1 VSQPA
6 TSQHA
11 SPSILARV
19 FAIFSSFGLASL
31 VLLLLLL
38 VTFLGT
44 LEQLDH
50 GLLVTQVK
58 YFESFFIT
66 EIDMT
71 CCLRAMHWPWGVTE
85 GWTLPVILPGGYLL
99 MIVLAVNMIC
109 GGIIRLK
116 NEFVWLVKLPLRVIT
131 GRFSELTP
139 APRRVG
145 VLISHFSIVFMLVA
159 GVVSLYLKKEGAV
172 WVREGRTVSE
182 FQSFHDSVIEIERV
196 RPPSGDGKRS
206 VMVIPGS
213 QFMDLTA
220 GKARTFSNA
229 NLPFDLVVM
238 NYFNHCAPTRDASAG
253 PMNVDGYRLQEV
265 SRKNPMTG
273 KALEHENFMN
283 GAYVKVVNKQ
293 SQDAQTGIIWRG
305 ELAPWTVK
313 VGDEDYTVSIGRR
326 TYPLPFEV
334 TLEKFIREVHP
345 GTGQAR
351 RFSSQVIVKHE
362 GLSGDGESKL
372 ISMNQPLRHG
382 GFAFFQSSFD
392 AEAADH
398 GGTQASMFQVVSNP
412 SDNWPLY
419 SLIAAGT
426 GMLIHFIWSLVRFIK
441 RENKS
446 PPVA

>member
-1 VSQPA
+1 
-6 TSQHA
+6 
-11 SPSILARV
+11 
-19 FAIFSSFGLASL
+19 
-31 VLLLLLL
+31 
-38 VTFLGT
+38 
-44 LEQLDH
+44 
-50 GLLVTQVK
+50 
-58 YFESFFIT
+58 
-66 EIDMT
+66 
-71 CCLRAMHWPWGVTE
+71 
-85 GWTLPVILPGGYLL
+85 
-99 MIVLAVNMIC
+99 MIVLAVNMLC

-116 NEFVWLVKLPLRVIT
+116 KEFVWLLKLPLRLIT

-145 VLISHFSIVFMLVA
+145 VLISHLSIVFMLVA

-182 FQSFHDSVIEIERV
+182 FQSFHNSVIEIERV
-196 RPPSGDGKRS
+196 RPASADGKRS

-213 QFMDLTA
+213 QFTDLIA
-220 GKARTFSNA
+220 GRARTFSNA
-229 NLPFDLVVM
+229 RLPFDLVVM
-238 NYFNHCAPTRDASAG
+238 NYFNHCEPRRDAGAG
-253 PMNVDGYRLQEV
+253 PMSVDGFRLQEV
-265 SRKNPMTG
+265 ARKNPKTG
-273 KALEHENFMN
+273 KVLEHENLMN
-283 GAYVKVVNKQ
+283 GAYLKVVNKQ

-305 ELAPWTVK
+305 ELAPWTFK
-313 VGDEDYTVSIGRR
+313 GGDEEYTVSIGRR

-351 RFSSQVIVKHE
+351 KFSSQVIVKRE
-362 GLSGDGESKL
+362 GQPGDGESKL
-372 ISMNQPLRHG
+372 ITMNQPLRHS

-392 AEAADH
+392 VEAADN

-441 RENKS
+441 RENKT
-446 PPVA
+446 PPAA